1 MVTETTCHL
10 AYHHDVFVQCD
21 LKRYKQPDISFL
33 ETVVSDLVA
42 KNDALDKDRESKD
55 VKIKNL
61 EVENKKLEQNL
72 ILAW

>member
-1 MVTETTCHL
+1 M
-10 AYHHDVFVQCD
+10 AYHHDVSIQCD
-21 LKRYKQPDISFL
+21 LKRYKQPDIRFL

-55 VKIKNL
+55 VKMKNL